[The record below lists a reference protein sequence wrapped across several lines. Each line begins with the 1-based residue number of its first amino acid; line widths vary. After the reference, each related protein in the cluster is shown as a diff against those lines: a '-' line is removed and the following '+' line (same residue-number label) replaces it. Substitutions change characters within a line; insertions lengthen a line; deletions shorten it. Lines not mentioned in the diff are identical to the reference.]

1 MGSGIFIA
9 LGLVTAH
16 GAGLA
21 PLAMLV
27 AGLLA
32 LAVAASYAEGVS
44 LFPES
49 GGSAALARHAFDELA
64 SFVTGWATSLAL
76 VATAALAAL
85 YAARYL
91 SIFWDPLASGG
102 WSFAG
107 GVAVLALAAG
117 ACALGLELSA
127 SLAVF
132 AGILDLGLQVLL
144 VVLGVAFAFRPG
156 AIQEDVH
163 LGTAPSLEQ
172 LVLACALATVAY
184 VGIESIGDMAGEA
197 RDPDRDLGPAS
208 AGVLVSAITLSTA
221 IGLVTVMASAGS
233 AVSQSG
239 SVLGI
244 ASQVSP
250 HVLSTG
256 LRDIVGV
263 LVAGLLAVVAHAA
276 LRRSSRQVRWQSQHR
291 QLPTALAEI
300 HPAREAPIAAIATCA
315 AGAVLLLI
323 MQEVAADKSLLAG
336 TYAFGAL
343 IAFTSVHASVLALR
357 WRDPGRYRPVA
368 APLNLALDGR
378 RLPLVTVIGAVGTAS
393 AWFAVVL
400 LEGDARALGF
410 AWMLLGLAAYAAYR
424 RRHGLSLG
432 ERTRPEVS
440 TRRGP
445 GVEVEYQTM
454 LIPVNTAAGAIPA
467 DLLDVAAQLAADRRA
482 SLVVLAFTEIPLG
495 EEMDM
500 DIDDLDDAVER
511 LAAAGRAVGDRY
523 GIRVLTTHLRTRDP
537 AESILAEANRRDS
550 QLIVLRA
557 SGLQRADLRRVAYD
571 HVIRRIVSEARQR
584 VMILRPEQ
592 APA

>member
-16 GAGLA
+16 SAGLA

-49 GGSAALARHAFDELA
+49 GGAAALARHAFDELA

-102 WSFAG
+102 WSFVG

-127 SLAVF
+127 SLAVL

-156 AIQEDVH
+156 AIQADVH

-221 IGLVTVMASAGS
+221 IGLVSVMASPGS
-233 AVSQSG
+233 AGSQSG

-244 ASQVSP
+244 VSQVSP

-256 LRDIVGV
+256 LRDIVGL

-276 LRRSSRQVRWQSQHR
+276 LRRSSRLVRWQSQHR

-300 HPAREAPIAAIATCA
+300 RPAREAPIAAIATCVG
-315 AGAVLLLI
+315 GAVLLLI

-400 LEGDARALGF
+400 VEGDARALGF

-495 EEMDM
+495 EEIDM
-500 DIDDLDDAVER
+500 DIDDLDEAVER

-550 QLIVLRA
+550 QLILLRA
-557 SGLQRADLRRVAYD
+557 SGLERADLRRVAYD
-571 HVIRRIVSEARQR
+571 HVVRRIVSEARQR